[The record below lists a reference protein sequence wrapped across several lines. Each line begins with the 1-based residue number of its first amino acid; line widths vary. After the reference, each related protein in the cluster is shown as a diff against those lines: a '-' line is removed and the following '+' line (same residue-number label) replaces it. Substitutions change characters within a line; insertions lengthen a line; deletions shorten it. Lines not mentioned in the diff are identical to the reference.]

1 MKRRAFLIGALAAP
15 VVAAAQTRRFR
26 IGWLT
31 YGGVP
36 LGPADRTLIDALAQ
50 RGLFDGRELT
60 LIFRHAGGVPSRLPT
75 LAAELMAEK
84 PDLLMALGGDVI
96 GALLDASSG
105 TVPVVGGVSE
115 NPLRNGMAETFARPG
130 KNFTGVTYITDEL
143 APKRMEL
150 LTQVAPDARR
160 VAAIWNPQHVDDEIA
175 FALRAAEWLGITL
188 TSHPVINLGQVDQ
201 VLAEAKIGDADGM
214 FVIPSRLIGIAVAKI
229 APYAR
234 ERRLPVVSAWREFVD
249 DGFLMSYGPNR
260 AFESTRLADY
270 VEKIMAGAKPRDL
283 PIQQPTKFELVI
295 NLQTATALGLEIPP
309 ALLARADDLVG

>member
-1 MKRRAFLIGALAAP
+1 MQRRAFLIGLLAAP
-15 VVAAAQTRRFR
+15 AVATAQTRRFR

-31 YGGVP
+31 YGGAP

-50 RGLFDGRELT
+50 RGLVGGRELT
-60 LIFRHAGGVPSRLPT
+60 LIFRHAGAEPSRLPT

-84 PDLLMALGGDVI
+84 PDLLMAVGGDVI
-96 GALLDASSG
+96 GALLEASGG

-115 NPLRNGMAETFARPG
+115 NPLRNGMAETLARPG

-160 VAAIWNPQHVDDEIA
+160 VAAIWNPQHADDEIT
-175 FALRAAEWLGITL
+175 FARRAAEAHGIRL
-188 TSHPVINLGQVDQ
+188 TSHPVTTLGEVDQ
-201 VLAEAKIGDADGM
+201 VLTQAALGDATGL
-214 FVIPSRLIGIAVAKI
+214 FVIPSRLIGIAVPNI

-234 ERRLPVVSAWREFVD
+234 ERRLPVVSAWREFVNG
-249 DGFLMSYGPNR
+249 GFLMSYGPNR
-260 AFESTRLADY
+260 AVESTRLAGY
-270 VEKIMAGAKPRDL
+270 VEKIMAGARPQDL
-283 PIQQPTKFELVI
+283 PIHQPTKFELVI

-309 ALLARADDLVG
+309 ALLAQADDLVG